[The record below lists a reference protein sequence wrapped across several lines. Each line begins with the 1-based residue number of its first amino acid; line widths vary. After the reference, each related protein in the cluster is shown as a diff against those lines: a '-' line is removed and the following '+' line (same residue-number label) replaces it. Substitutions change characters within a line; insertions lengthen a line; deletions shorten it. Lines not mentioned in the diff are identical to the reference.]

1 MCVCLCV
8 YVITIPKKK
17 YPPPKK
23 VLIAVNNHACN
34 IWIVNGITDCNT
46 FLFQIFFF
54 HSISE

>member
-1 MCVCLCV
+1 MCMFVCLRD
-8 YVITIPKKK
+8 YNTRKNT
-17 YPPPKK
+17 PPQK

>member
-1 MCVCLCV
+1 VCMFVCLRD
-8 YVITIPKKK
+8 YNTKKK

-34 IWIVNGITDCNT
+34 VWIVNGITDCNT

>member
-1 MCVCLCV
+1 MCMFVCLRD
-8 YVITIPKKK
+8 YNTKKK

-34 IWIVNGITDCNT
+34 VWIVNGITDCNT